1 VSGGAR
7 AFLWWAATSRQ
18 VGGRLVGSSQAGPWG
33 RGLVGLQGGGL
44 VDWWAGGVG
53 VVVAAACSFSVL
65 GSFPLARGSGC

>member
-1 VSGGAR
+1 
-7 AFLWWAATSRQ
+7 
-18 VGGRLVGSSQAGPWG
+18 VGSSQAGPWG